1 MQFCTA
7 TFCFLFQFPCIAS
20 LSIRS
25 RTDIGS
31 DMVEGKK
38 KRIRNPCGTLLE
50 EQQPRGVKTSVI
62 TVADTANE

>member
-1 MQFCTA
+1 
-7 TFCFLFQFPCIAS
+7 
-20 LSIRS
+20 
-25 RTDIGS
+25 
-31 DMVEGKK
+31 MVEGKK